1 MNLYTDTVMI
11 YEILRNQKFKRNNYQ
26 QYYNTNS
33 KYSKKYKTI
42 NHNNQTR
49 PMIKSN
55 HSYKKY

>member
-33 KYSKKYKTI
+33 KYSKKYKTV
-42 NHNNQTR
+42 NYNNQTR

-55 HSYKKY
+55 HSY